1 MNVTIGETMSLCPE
15 CLRRIPAQRVD
26 RQGNVYLEKTCP
38 EHGSFRTLIWR
49 GDGASYLDWAKNSQ
63 KAVGPLECV
72 TQADKGC
79 PFDCGLCGGHKANA
93 CTMVMEVTQRCDLGC
108 PVCFADTDC
117 ASSGEPD
124 MSIIE
129 QMYRT
134 VLKMTG
140 TPIIQLSGGEPTM
153 RDDLPEIVAV
163 GRRMGF
169 HHIMINSNG
178 IRIAREPDYLKRLA
192 DAGVG
197 TIYLQFDGVTDE
209 VYRYMRGRDLFD
221 LKTRAI
227 ENCAKTGIGVLL
239 IPTVKPAV
247 NDHELGAIIR
257 FARSRIPTVRGVH
270 FQPISYIG
278 RYPAA
283 PKDEDRI
290 TIPDVIGK
298 LVEQTDGDLRT
309 ENFLPRRSEDSHCS
323 FSSLFILKEGKLK
336 AISRRYANVLPGA
349 WVGHF
354 RTPWESARSFMNL
367 HWQSAEQRPDRPGTG
382 DCCTSGDEPYHV
394 AAIDGFTIS
403 CMPFQDVWSIDLER
417 VQRCCGHVVTGY
429 GRILPFCTYYMT
441 DRHGR
446 RLYPASGSRD
456 TGRGKAAEHHG

>member
-1 MNVTIGETMSLCPE
+1 MSETIGETLSLCPE
-15 CLRRIPAQRVD
+15 CLSRIPAQRVD
-26 RQGNVYLEKTCP
+26 RQGSVYLEKICP

-49 GDGASYLDWAKNSQ
+49 GDGASYLDWVRNSR
-63 KAVGPLECV
+63 KAVGPLECA
-72 TQADKGC
+72 TPADKGC

-93 CTMVMEVTQRCDLGC
+93 CTMVIEVTQRCDLGC
-108 PVCFADTDC
+108 PVCFAGSGC
-117 ASSGEPD
+117 SGSGEPD
-124 MSIIE
+124 MPMIE
-129 QMYRT
+129 KMYGA
-134 VLKMTG
+134 VLRVTG

-153 RDDLPEIVAV
+153 RDDLPGIVAM

-178 IRIAREPDYLKRLA
+178 IRIAREPDYLQRLA
-192 DAGVG
+192 DAGAG

-209 VYRYMRGRDLFD
+209 VYRYMRGRDLLD
-221 LKTRAI
+221 LKVKAI

-257 FARSRIPTVRGVH
+257 FAGSRIPTVRGVH

-298 LVEQTDGDLRT
+298 IVQQTDGELRV

-323 FSSLFILKEGKLK
+323 FSGLFILKEGKLK
-336 AISRRYANVLPGA
+336 AISKRYANVLPD
-349 WVGHF
+349 VRPGHF

-367 HWQSAEQRPDRPGTG
+367 HWQAAGKSPDQSGTDG
-382 DCCTSGDEPYHV
+382 CCTTGNNIFHE
-394 AAIDGFTIS
+394 AAADGFTIS

-417 VQRCCGHVVTGY
+417 VQRCCGHVATED
-429 GRILPFCTYYMT
+429 GRIFPFCTYYLT
-441 DRHGR
+441 DRNGQ
-446 RLYPASGSRD
+446 RLYPASGSRG
-456 TGRGKAAEHHG
+456 TGRGRAAERHG